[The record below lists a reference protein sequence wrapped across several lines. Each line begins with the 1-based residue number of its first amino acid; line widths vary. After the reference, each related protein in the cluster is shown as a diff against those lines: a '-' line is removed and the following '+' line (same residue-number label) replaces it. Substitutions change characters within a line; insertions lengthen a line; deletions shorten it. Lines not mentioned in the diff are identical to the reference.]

1 MLSLAKLANDKIHA
15 KNTLEE
21 INMDILEG
29 FTQKTFIDRNMP
41 IKEGWR
47 LRAWKLEYKALGTK

>member
-21 INMDILEG
+21 INMHILEG
-29 FTQKTFIDRNMP
+29 FAQKTFIDRNMP
-41 IKEGWR
+41 SKMAGDYGHGIGP
-47 LRAWKLEYKALGTK
+47 GN